1 MCAPKFKHS
10 MYADIEKEEN
20 EFEREVKKKPTT
32 KILNFNVD
40 TQTTVNKGRR
50 EKKYL
55 PDFFSLHLLLLFF
68 VSLLIFFF
76 WWMEM
81 GKKRIVDV
89 EKHVADRMK
98 EKKNLDATQLNRNM
112 RIFIHSPSST

>member
-68 VSLLIFFF
+68 RIFVDFFF
-76 WWMEM
+76 L
-81 GKKRIVDV
+81 VDGNG
-89 EKHVADRMK
+89 
-98 EKKNLDATQLNRNM
+98 EKKNC
-112 RIFIHSPSST
+112 